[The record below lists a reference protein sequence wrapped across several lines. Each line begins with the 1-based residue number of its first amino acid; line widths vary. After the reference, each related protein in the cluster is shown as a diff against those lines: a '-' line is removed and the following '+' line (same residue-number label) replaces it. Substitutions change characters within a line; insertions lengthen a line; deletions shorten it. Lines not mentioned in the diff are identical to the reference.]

1 MHAVC
6 GRVENWEPPGQ
17 LAVNVAISTYNFRDG
32 GMIFLGEDLSKER
45 IWN

>member
-17 LAVNVAISTYNFRDG
+17 LAVNVAISSIS
-32 GMIFLGEDLSKER
+32 GMAE
-45 IWN
+45 